1 MQALL
6 KRTGIIITLLLL
18 GGLAVH
24 GQTRVELEKRKQQL
38 EKDIAYTQRIL
49 NETQKNRSASLEE
62 LQAMNSQI
70 RSRQKL
76 INNINSQINVLDNEI
91 YGNQRQIRSLREKL
105 EELQAEYASMVIF
118 AFRNKNSYSKLMFI
132 FAAKDFQQAFRRMR
146 YLQDIGEY
154 RRKQAGYIRETQA
167 ALNAEI
173 EKLKTNK
180 ESQVKL
186 LAENEKQRDV
196 LNQDK
201 KKQSAIVE
209 KLQDKEEEL
218 KKQFARQQ
226 QEARNL
232 DAAIREI
239 IQREIEEA
247 RRKAEAE
254 ARARGEAPAPEVS
267 RGSSA
272 LALTPEAKALS
283 AGFANNRGKL
293 PWPVEAGVIVS
304 RFGRHSH
311 PVLDNVVVDNLGVNI
326 KTNPGSVARA
336 VFDGQVTSIVEMNG
350 NLAVLVRHGEYITV
364 YSKLKS
370 VSVKTGDKVTTKQ
383 ALGVVRTSPEEG
395 TRLEFMVWKGT
406 TKLNPE
412 YWLFGR

>member
-1 MQALL
+1 M
-6 KRTGIIITLLLL
+6 LLLIS
-18 GGLAVH
+18 LAAH
-24 GQTRVELEKRKQQL
+24 AQTRAELEKRKQQL

-49 NETQKNRSASLEE
+49 NETQQDKSASLEE
-62 LQAMNSQI
+62 LQALNSQI

-76 INNINSQINVLDNEI
+76 INNISSQINVLDNEI

-105 EELQAEYASMVIF
+105 EELQKEYASMITF
-118 AFRNKNSYSKLMFI
+118 AFRNKNAYSKLMFI
-132 FAAKDFQQAFRRMR
+132 FAATDFQQAVRRIR

-154 RRKQAGYIRETQA
+154 RRKQAGYIKETQA

-173 EKLKTNK
+173 EKLKNNK

-201 KKQSAIVE
+201 AKQSAVVG
-209 KLQDKEEEL
+209 KLQDREAEL
-218 KKQFARQQ
+218 KGKLADQQ
-226 QEARNL
+226 QEARRL
-232 DAAIREI
+232 DAAITAAI
-239 IQREIEEA
+239 KREIEAA
-247 RRKAEAE
+247 RKKAEAE
-254 ARARGEAPAPEVS
+254 ARARGEAPAPEVN

-304 RFGRHSH
+304 RFGRHEH
-311 PVLDNVVVDNLGVNI
+311 PVLDNVLVDNLGVGI
-326 KTNPGSVARA
+326 KTNPGAVVRA
-336 VFDGQVTSIVEMNG
+336 VFAGEVTSIVQMGG
-350 NLAVLVRHGEYITV
+350 NLAVLVKHGEYFTV
-364 YSKLKS
+364 YSRLKS
-370 VSVKTGDKVTTKQ
+370 VSVQRGDKVVTKQ
-383 ALGVVRTSPEEG
+383 ALGVVRTTADEG
-395 TRLEFMVWKGT
+395 TRVEFQLWKGT